1 MEETNF
7 TDENESRNRTVIR
20 TSILG
25 IIANILL
32 AGSKALIGILSNSIA
47 IILDAVNNLSDMLSS
62 LVTIIGTKLGTKQPN
77 RKHPFGYGRI
87 EYLSAM
93 IVAAIVLYA
102 GITSAVE
109 SVKKI
114 IHPEPAEYTTVSL
127 VVIGIAIVVKLS
139 LGLFVRAKGKKVKS
153 NMLVASGVDA
163 MFDAILSTS
172 VFICAIIY
180 IFTKVSLEAYVGIII
195 SGFIIK
201 SGMEL
206 LMETV
211 DDILGKRS
219 DADTVKKVKALI
231 SEEED
236 VRGAYDLIINNY
248 GPNKNY
254 ASVHIEI
261 PDTMTA
267 DRLDALTR
275 KLEAKVFKNTGIVLA
290 AVGVYS
296 FNTKNDEAAKIKD
309 RVTEIVKANDFAVQM
324 HGFYADTE
332 KKTMRMDVVMS
343 FNIKYREG
351 CRIIA
356 EQIKNE
362 FPEYSINITP
372 DIDISDI

>member
-25 IIANILL
+25 IIANIFL

-236 VRGAYDLIINNY
+236 VRGTYDLIINNY

>member
-25 IIANILL
+25 IIANIFL

-309 RVTEIVKANDFAVQM
+309 RVSEIVKANDFAVQM

>member
-25 IIANILL
+25 IIANIFL

-127 VVIGIAIVVKLS
+127 VVVGIAIVVKLS

>member
-25 IIANILL
+25 IIANIFL

-195 SGFIIK
+195 TGFIIK